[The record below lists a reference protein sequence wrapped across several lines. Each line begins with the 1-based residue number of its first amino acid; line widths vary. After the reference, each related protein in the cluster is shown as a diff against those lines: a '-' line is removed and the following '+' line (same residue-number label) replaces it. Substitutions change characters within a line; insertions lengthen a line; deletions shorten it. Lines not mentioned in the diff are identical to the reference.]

1 MDPHAE
7 DFQLDTAIH
16 GMTDAHLQCRDF
28 SHSWRPL
35 TAAWVPDKRVFE
47 TKLRCARCKTRRVRH
62 IGSAGQLVS
71 SHYEYPEGYVIK
83 GMGRLDGAARDQL
96 RLESVLRV
104 LPPEQAAQATG
115 ARAPRKQPAKKT
127 TRGGR
132 GARKA
137 TAS

>member
-1 MDPHAE
+1 
-7 DFQLDTAIH
+7 
-16 GMTDAHLQCRDF
+16 
-28 SHSWRPL
+28 
-35 TAAWVPDKRVFE
+35 VFE

-62 IGSAGQLVS
+62 IGPAGQLVS

-104 LPPEQAAQATG
+104 LPPEEAALATG

-127 TRGGR
+127 TSRGR

-137 TAS
+137 AGS

>member
-1 MDPHAE
+1 MTSGAG

-16 GMTDAHLQCRDF
+16 AMADEHLQCRDF

-35 TAAWVPDKRVFE
+35 TAAWLPDRRVFE

-62 IGSAGQLVS
+62 IGPAGQLVS

-127 TRGGR
+127 TSRGR
-132 GARKA
+132 GAWKA
-137 TAS
+137 AGS